1 MRLDDWLPA
10 LHRAAQWNQWS
21 EEELLI
27 QLAGHLRG
35 RALQEWNLLEHKELL
50 TSESAISALRSRLES
65 GMRVLAAQDF
75 RHTSQ
80 RENES
85 TADFI
90 RRLERT
96 FKVAYG
102 YDSMSVETRETILYS
117 QLQEGLHYDLM
128 KSPAVSGAQNYKE
141 LCLAAK
147 NEEKRQA
154 ELRKRQ
160 EYHRRN
166 NQEQKKVGGM
176 QQQWSTPTTQPTG
189 KYMSPKQIGPRCYAC
204 GRYGHIER
212 NCRMKKPE
220 SRGQTQRDPTQN
232 RRVEVREESKPE
244 DFLYSSTSDSED
256 GEIRIVKVNDEGSQT
271 VCAKVQIAGVPAYGI
286 IDSGAD
292 ITILGGE
299 LFKKVAAVARLKK
312 KHLKKADKLAKNY
325 DQGTISLDGR
335 MDLDITFQEKTLN
348 TPVYIKMDAP
358 EQLLLSE
365 GVCRQLGILTY
376 HLEVQRWRGGR
387 RPRAS
392 EKQAKIPMVRV
403 RSVQSVR
410 VLPLQSTVVNV
421 QLDGFDTEYHDARK
435 SVLLE
440 PHVHKNQ
447 AAGLQVEDGLL
458 QPSFEGKVQVVTTNH
473 NCERQEEML
482 TESHP
487 RGNLQGPE
495 KEFPIQVHQNRICRQ
510 NGFPSGFYWY
520 ENNQRSPGKTP
531 KWIDNLKDTDKG
543 TDSTNSNM
551 RYPLRNRQRKKKGQA
566 SIPLRGE

>member
-1 MRLDDWLPA
+1 MVLSERSTTPTLVSTEKEPSRRQRKLPIKRKGRTPPIEPFTGEDLEVRLNDWLPA
-10 LHRAAQWNQWS
+10 LHQAAQWS

-50 TSESAISALRSRLES
+50 TSESAISALRNRLES

-80 RENES
+80 KEMES

-96 FKVAYG
+96 FRVAYG
-102 YDSMSVETRETILYS
+102 HDSMSVETHETILYS
-117 QLQEGLHYDLM
+117 QLQEGLRHDLM
-128 KSPAVSGAQNYKE
+128 KSPAVSGAQSYKE

-154 ELRKRQ
+154 ELKKRQ
-160 EYHRRN
+160 EYN
-166 NQEQKKVGGM
+166 KKSYPEQKKVGGM
-176 QQQWSTPTTQPTG
+176 QQKRSAPTTQPAG
-189 KYMSPKQIGPRCYAC
+189 KYTNPRQEGPCCYGC

-220 SRGQTQRDPTQN
+220 SRGQPQRNPTQN
-232 RRVEVREESKPE
+232 RRVQVTEESKLE

-256 GEIRIVKVNDEGSQT
+256 GEVRIVKVNDKGSQT
-271 VCAKVQIAGVPAYGI
+271 VCAKVQIMGVPAYGI

-292 ITILGGE
+292 ITILGE

-312 KHLKKADKLAKNY
+312 KHLKKADKLARNY
-325 DQGTISLDGR
+325 DQGTISLD
-335 MDLDITFQEKTLN
+335 DITFQEKTLN

-376 HLEVQRWRGGR
+376 HPDVQRWRGGR
-387 RPRAS
+387 RPGAP

-403 RSVQSVR
+403 RLVQSVC

-421 QLDGFDTEYHDARK
+421 QLDGPDSEYSK

-440 PHVHKNQ
+440 PHVSKNQ

-458 QPSFEGKVQVVTTNH
+458 QPSHEGKAQVVITNPTGFT
-473 NCERQEEML
+473 QEFQGGLDIGHISEATVIPSYHL
-482 TESHP
+482 L
-487 RGNLQGPE
+487 NLQ
-495 KEFPIQVHQNRICRQ
+495 
-510 NGFPSGFYWY
+510 
-520 ENNQRSPGKTP
+520 
-531 KWIDNLKDTDKG
+531 
-543 TDSTNSNM
+543 
-551 RYPLRNRQRKKKGQA
+551 
-566 SIPLRGE
+566 